1 MVRNFLNRRTSNDIG
16 SATVEMVLLAP
27 VLVLLMAF
35 VVFLGRAGGA
45 TEQVRHAADQAA
57 RAASIVAR
65 PKMQSVAQLVAAAD
79 LANNGFNC
87 ASTSVGVQ
95 VSNALAAS
103 SVTVTVSCRL
113 NQQGTSLVG
122 AVARTLTASSTE
134 VIDQYRAG

>member
-1 MVRNFLNRRTSNDIG
+1 
-16 SATVEMVLLAP
+16 
-27 VLVLLMAF
+27 
-35 VVFLGRAGGA
+35 
-45 TEQVRHAADQAA
+45 
-57 RAASIVAR
+57 
-65 PKMQSVAQLVAAAD
+65 MQSVAQLVAAAD
-79 LANNGFNC
+79 LANHGFNC

-122 AVARTLTASSTE
+122 AIARTLTASSTE